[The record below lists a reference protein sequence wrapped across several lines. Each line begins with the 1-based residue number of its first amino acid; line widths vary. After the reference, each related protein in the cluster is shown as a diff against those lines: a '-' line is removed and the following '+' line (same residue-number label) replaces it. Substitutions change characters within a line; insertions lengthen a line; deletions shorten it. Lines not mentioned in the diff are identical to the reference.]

1 MRIRPILRT
10 LAAILVASTLVR
22 SEEGMWT
29 FDNLPLKQLK
39 EKYAFEPGKDWIDHV
54 RLSSLTLGGCSGSF
68 VSAAGLVLT
77 NHHCTRGSIARLSS
91 KNRDL
96 IKDGFVART
105 RDQEIKM
112 PGQTYRTLM
121 AMENVTE
128 RVAKAVKPGLTEK
141 QATEVRAKELDA
153 IKAELE
159 KKTGLTY
166 DAVNLYQ
173 GGETWLYGFKVF
185 KDVRLVAAPEYAV
198 AGFGG
203 DWDNFT
209 YPRHDLDFSLVRVY
223 ENDKPYAPPHHLTW
237 STEGLKIGDLTFVVG
252 QPGST
257 KRQQTVAQMSFD
269 RTIGIPDYLK
279 NSYRTVGILE
289 EYGKGSPEHA
299 RQVQTLILGV
309 NNGLK
314 NREGALKG
322 LKDAEAMQ
330 RIEDAE
336 KALKAA
342 VAKDPRLAA
351 STGQSWARI
360 EQALKTQAAFR
371 QEARFL
377 GSARSTTLGQA
388 LAIVR
393 LADQLDLPVA
403 KRLTEYQSESGL
415 KTLKTRLAGP
425 AVGMMGMTA
434 GKEQE
439 TLLFTRGLEDAA
451 KELGPKQPF
460 VVAALGGKQPEEA
473 AKTLLEG
480 TKLGDAAVR
489 KALVEGGKKAVAEST
504 DPMILTARKLEPILL
519 ALKKK
524 QDDVKAVIDV
534 HAARIAKARFAVYG
548 KTLPPDATGSL
559 RLTYGA
565 VATYPANGTL
575 IQPFTTLAG
584 LYDRSFGWGGNSA
597 KENTDWRLPQRWL
610 DRMGQVDLRVPINFV
625 HTADMTGGNSG
636 SPVVN
641 RKGELVGLLFDGNI
655 DGLPGSYYFD
665 EKVNRSVSVDARA
678 ILESLSKIYDAGYL
692 VAELTGK

>member
-1 MRIRPILRT
+1 MRRLSALALLLALPALR
-10 LAAILVASTLVR
+10 AD
-22 SEEGMWT
+22 EGMWT
-29 FDNLPLKQLK
+29 FDNLPVKQLK
-39 EKYAFEPGKDWIDHV
+39 EKFAFEPSKDWIDHV

-68 VSAAGLVLT
+68 VSAEGLVLT

-91 KNRDL
+91 KERDM
-96 IKDGFVART
+96 IKDGFVAMT
-105 RDQEIKM
+105 REQEIKM

-128 RVAKAVKPGLTEK
+128 RVAKTVKAGLTEK
-141 QATEVRAKELDA
+141 QAAEVRAKELEA
-153 IKAELE
+153 IKADLE
-159 KKTGLTY
+159 KKTGLSY
-166 DAVNLYQ
+166 DVVNLYQ
-173 GGETWLYGFKVF
+173 GGETWMYGFKVF

-209 YPRHDLDFSLVRVY
+209 YPRHNLDFSLVRVY
-223 ENDKPYAPPHHLTW
+223 ENDKPYVPPHHLTW

-252 QPGST
+252 HPGRTS
-257 KRQQTVAQMSFD
+257 RLQTYAQMKQD
-269 RTIGIPDYLK
+269 RAIGIPDYLK
-279 NSYRTVGILE
+279 SSYRAVGILE
-289 EYGKGSPEHA
+289 EFGKRGPENA

-309 NNGLK
+309 NNGIK

-322 LKDAEAMQ
+322 LQDAEAMK

-342 VAKDPRLAA
+342 VAKDPKLNA
-351 STGQSWARI
+351 SAGQSWTRI
-360 EQALKTQAAFR
+360 EQALKTQTTFR
-371 QEARFL
+371 KEAQYL
-377 GSARSTTLGQA
+377 NAARSATLGQA

-393 LADQLDLPVA
+393 LADQLELPVA
-403 KRLTEYQSESGL
+403 KRLAEYQSESGMKAL
-415 KTLKTRLAGP
+415 KGRLTGP
-425 AVGMMGMTA
+425 AAGMMGMVA

-439 TLLFTRGLEDAA
+439 TLMFTRGLEDAA
-451 KELGPKQPF
+451 KELGPKHPYL
-460 VVAALGGKQPEEA
+460 VTILGGHKPEEV
-473 AKTLLEG
+473 AKDLLGG

-489 KALVEGGKKAVAEST
+489 KALVEGGKKAVAETT
-504 DPMILTARKLEPILL
+504 DPMIVLARKLEPMLL
-519 ALKKK
+519 SLRKK
-524 QDDVKAVIDV
+524 QDEVKAVIEE

-548 KTLPPDATGSL
+548 KTLPPDATGTL
-559 RLTYGA
+559 RITYGA

-575 IQPFTTLAG
+575 IQPFTTFAG

-610 DRMGQVDLRVPINFV
+610 DRMDKVDLKVPFNFV
-625 HTADMTGGNSG
+625 HTADTTGGNSG

-655 DGLPGSYYFD
+655 DGLPGAYFYD

-678 ILESLSKIYDAGYL
+678 ILESLGKIYDAPHL
-692 VAELTGK
+692 VNELTGK